1 MTEVD
6 ISNPSLLRNVDP
18 IKKAVYDEE
27 STPQFNIGHL
37 HEEPPA
43 DLFTWAEK
51 ERGKKSTY
59 EMIGQ
64 PLEGGEQWEL
74 DVRPLISS
82 NKWLQV
88 HGLQRN
94 RLSMK
99 QILSQIG
106 FKHTETYVETLGKPV
121 GSYYGLGLF
130 QQFQRKDGKLYNIT
144 VGREK
149 LKQIEES
156 LLRASHLFKRRLE
169 WLTNGSRRIFGV
181 IQEHSVCLVLDVSTM
196 SQTQFDLYRESL
208 CEVIRDQVSQLAKF
222 NMIKAQAD
230 MEMWHEQAMPVT
242 EVTIKSAI
250 EWVQKLDRMAE
261 SSRTGC
267 TESVLKA
274 MEDDTLD
281 AVYLFAEGD
290 VFETSKELLRQKLVG
305 TQHPL
310 HTVSFNA
317 AKGGTIKFLK
327 EIAAQTN
334 GRFHAFVVKSIYE
347 EDADALPANAA
358 PPGGDAARISVRLSQ
373 KAKGGIPAGSGV
385 REDVFRIWCE
395 LEESRNNHA
404 QIQTLLAEI
413 PETVSETAVVDR
425 PVQTNRQEQYMSS
438 KEWLQRHGLEAQKV
452 TAFQALAACSFR
464 HVDGVVDLK
473 GKPAPNTQTSDAE
486 NLRKLVNAKYCHQF
500 AHTKWKD
507 GTVVHVHIT
516 AEQHRVFEKKMKTT
530 LDAIQQRIDWLQ
542 QGSREVFGTI
552 LEEQVYILIDTSQS
566 MKDKLSM
573 VKEKIFQLMQEQL
586 RHKSKFNLIKFDT
599 KAQAWRDRVADVTEQ
614 NLLNAWN
621 WVKDI
626 GVGGSTNTLA
636 AIRIALSDPH
646 THAIYLLTDGRPDQ
660 PPQMF
665 WTFLQNPRSILAQ
678 VQLQH
683 PVPIHTIAFNC
694 NDHDANKF
702 LYQLSSDTGGRYHN
716 FSTNGSLADGPPPF
730 ESEDVSLLK
739 KELGKGK
746 RDLEKVSK
754 LRARCVMLDWYHNKK
769 HKNTNFDQSSFSS
782 STTSIISLASST
794 KNHRRIKSSSSL
806 PQRPH
811 SALARREDSD
821 SDQLPARP
829 HTSLGYS
836 PSPPAT
842 SIAHKNHR
850 GRTGVN
856 DLEIKRRQSRR
867 KLQSTGQNQAGHT
880 KTSLL
885 RLASQPHSEVDGWM
899 LPESK
904 DFMEKQ
910 ISKSMEAYQDI
921 MRLKA
926 EAKRKPKKKKK
937 PVNSLDIPNTIWLKK
952 NSLVARKLTV
962 MDVLTP
968 TIVRVTPKYIP
979 VLDTHV
985 VSKVFNDVLPIAHV
999 SPRTK
1004 KEIRLVNPS
1013 AVDLP
1018 GYDQK
1023 LQATIQEYKTRLDLI
1038 VWRKL
1043 SQEERE
1049 KFDNKPVSYLDNTDA
1064 IGQAFDRMGWPIEES
1079 DLQLLVDEI
1088 YLGEK
1093 YLQQS
1098 TDLQRTAKQLAMG
1111 GKSKKENKS
1120 KKRRESSEEEV
1131 RSQTSETSSRFSVF
1145 NVSPQRMEKEKR
1157 ERSKSRNKFIDRFR
1171 GQNVIARDECD
1182 GFYYAGLVK
1191 RCTDARHALVEFNH
1205 GEEANIPMR
1214 FVIAMTGAVSCPPL
1228 KVGDYVLALN
1238 ETNRNVPCYI
1248 PGMVIGTPK
1257 RSQVRD
1263 KFFTILNY
1271 DNTKSSLLRNKL
1283 VKISEVRYSFATRYI
1298 ERANLTDDKI
1308 PPVDFIRAKEIE
1320 SSSSS
1325 SDSESEKDSI
1335 SSSSSSP
1342 SSTTST
1348 SRSGVTR
1355 DDVSDLRDTLQQ
1367 LQSRM
1372 DDHTTEQRKQRE
1384 ILEKQSKDFEDVRR
1398 DIKIFAE
1405 DDKERNKPEVV
1416 VKVHEATNTEPVT
1429 PDTVT
1434 TGTLT
1439 EVSPIHEDITPT
1451 ENPKPET
1458 SEDDSQTKVIFDE
1471 KGPAVVVTKLDTGLH
1486 ISRSPP
1492 EIIPEGSAV
1501 VRELSAKLKPGD
1513 EVLAHSTDDGWY
1525 YRGSIQQGY
1534 PDNSYDVL
1542 DCTGLVQKTFRED
1555 LITEADD
1562 ADNIIEE
1569 GDCLISLHPR
1579 HPNMYAPSI
1588 AIKCREDSWTKTR
1601 FYDNT
1606 EANVPREEVYKIHPD
1621 KHKLD
1626 VDYIVNCE
1634 KRWVGEAVV
1643 ARTDANG
1650 QFNLASCKKRVGNG
1664 HQFLIQWSD
1673 GSSSVQ
1679 DLTCMFG
1686 AYNRRRDIKPGDCVI
1701 AIVDPANL
1709 TYLPGRVAS
1718 QYENK
1723 LIVNFCNGIRSQHVN
1738 EQQSFWIS
1746 RHYYDLSVAFY
1757 RSKQFTD

>member
-1 MTEVD
+1 
-6 ISNPSLLRNVDP
+6 
-18 IKKAVYDEE
+18 
-27 STPQFNIGHL
+27 
-37 HEEPPA
+37 
-43 DLFTWAEK
+43 EK

-660 PPQMF
+660 
-665 WTFLQNPRSILAQ
+665 NPRSILAQ

-730 ESEDVSLLK
+730 ESKSEDVSLLK

-769 HKNTNFDQSSFSS
+769 HK
-782 STTSIISLASST
+782 
-794 KNHRRIKSSSSL
+794 
-806 PQRPH
+806 
-811 SALARREDSD
+811 SD

-910 ISKSMEAYQDI
+910 ISKSIVTYLSLLINHILADI

-937 PVNSLDIPNTIWLKK
+937 PEFSFSSLDIPNTIWLKK

-1098 TDLQRTAKQLAMG
+1098 TDLQRTAKQLAM
-1111 GKSKKENKS
+1111 
-1120 KKRRESSEEEV
+1120 
-1131 RSQTSETSSRFSVF
+1131 
-1145 NVSPQRMEKEKR
+1145 VSPQRMEKEKR

-1298 ERANLTDDKI
+1298 ERANLTDD
-1308 PPVDFIRAKEIE
+1308 
-1320 SSSSS
+1320 
-1325 SDSESEKDSI
+1325 
-1335 SSSSSSP
+1335 
-1342 SSTTST
+1342 
-1348 SRSGVTR
+1348 
-1355 DDVSDLRDTLQQ
+1355 
-1367 LQSRM
+1367 
-1372 DDHTTEQRKQRE
+1372 
-1384 ILEKQSKDFEDVRR
+1384 
-1398 DIKIFAE
+1398 
-1405 DDKERNKPEVV
+1405 
-1416 VKVHEATNTEPVT
+1416 
-1429 PDTVT
+1429 
-1434 TGTLT
+1434 
-1439 EVSPIHEDITPT
+1439 
-1451 ENPKPET
+1451 
-1458 SEDDSQTKVIFDE
+1458 
-1471 KGPAVVVTKLDTGLH
+1471 
-1486 ISRSPP
+1486 
-1492 EIIPEGSAV
+1492 
-1501 VRELSAKLKPGD
+1501 
-1513 EVLAHSTDDGWY
+1513 
-1525 YRGSIQQGY
+1525 
-1534 PDNSYDVL
+1534 
-1542 DCTGLVQKTFRED
+1542 
-1555 LITEADD
+1555 
-1562 ADNIIEE
+1562 
-1569 GDCLISLHPR
+1569 
-1579 HPNMYAPSI
+1579 
-1588 AIKCREDSWTKTR
+1588 
-1601 FYDNT
+1601 
-1606 EANVPREEVYKIHPD
+1606 
-1621 KHKLD
+1621 
-1626 VDYIVNCE
+1626 
-1634 KRWVGEAVV
+1634 
-1643 ARTDANG
+1643 
-1650 QFNLASCKKRVGNG
+1650 
-1664 HQFLIQWSD
+1664 
-1673 GSSSVQ
+1673 
-1679 DLTCMFG
+1679 
-1686 AYNRRRDIKPGDCVI
+1686 
-1701 AIVDPANL
+1701 
-1709 TYLPGRVAS
+1709 
-1718 QYENK
+1718 
-1723 LIVNFCNGIRSQHVN
+1723 
-1738 EQQSFWIS
+1738 
-1746 RHYYDLSVAFY
+1746 
-1757 RSKQFTD
+1757 